1 MGWPDIRLELDGT
14 FGDDSERPLV
24 TVELKYMRGADEG
37 DLKRLAQEALRQIED
52 CRYDAGARSGRTT
65 SRVRWGIACCGKR
78 VAVVVETVPGV

>member
-1 MGWPDIRLELDGT
+1 MGRLAMILSGPW
-14 FGDDSERPLV
+14 SPSSSS
-24 TVELKYMRGADEG
+24 MRGADEG